1 MNAQAAEF
9 AHGDDGRVFALR
21 VVNQGDAYG
30 RNGCLIHADAAPMVE
45 FYDTTYAGEDPD
57 TFSGHLGQFVSRY
70 YVSTL
75 MDTDPTKGICLDGG
89 IPEWTVTA
97 DSLAQALASP
107 ALHANIQTV

>member
-9 AHGDDGRVFALR
+9 AYGTDGRVFALR

-30 RNGCLIHADAAPMVE
+30 RNGCMTHDEAAPMVE
-45 FYDTTYAGEDPD
+45 FYDTIYAGEDPD
-57 TFSGHLGQFVSRY
+57 TFTGHLGQFVTRY

-75 MDTDPTKGICLDGG
+75 MDTDPTRGLQLDGG
-89 IPEWTVTA
+89 VAVWTVTA

>member
-9 AHGDDGRVFALR
+9 AYGTDGRVFALR

-30 RNGCLIHADAAPMVE
+30 RNGCMTHDEAAPMVE
-45 FYDTTYAGEDPD
+45 FYDTTYAGECPD
-57 TFSGHLGQFVSRY
+57 IFTGHLGQFVSRY

-75 MDTDPTKGICLDGG
+75 MDTDPTRALALDGG

-97 DSLAQALASP
+97 DSLAQVLASP

>member
-9 AHGDDGRVFALR
+9 AYGIDGRVFALR

-30 RNGCLIHADAAPMVE
+30 RNGCLTHDKAAPMVE
-45 FYDTTYAGEDPD
+45 FYDTTYAGDDPD

-70 YVSTL
+70 YFSTL
-75 MDTDPTKGICLDGG
+75 MDTDPTRNLALDGG
-89 IPEWTVTA
+89 IPAWTVTA

-107 ALHANIQTV
+107 ALHAAAQTV

>member
-1 MNAQAAEF
+1 MKAQAAEF
-9 AHGDDGRVFALR
+9 AQGLDGRVFALR

-30 RNGCLIHADAAPMVE
+30 RNGCLTHDKTEALIE

-57 TFSGHLGQFVSRY
+57 TFTGHLGQFVSRY
-70 YVSTL
+70 DVSTL
-75 MDTDPTKGICLDGG
+75 MDTDPTRGLALDGG
-89 IPEWTVTA
+89 IPEWNVTA